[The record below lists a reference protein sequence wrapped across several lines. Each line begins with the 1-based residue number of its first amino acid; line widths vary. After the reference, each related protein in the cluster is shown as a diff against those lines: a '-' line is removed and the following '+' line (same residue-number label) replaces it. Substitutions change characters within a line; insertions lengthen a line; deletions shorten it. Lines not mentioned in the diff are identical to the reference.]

1 MILFISRII
10 SSVCIEE
17 ADMKKCLA
25 VLLILTMLLSLA
37 GCGAGNAEESAQAG
51 SEKSSTAERSSGT
64 AASSASETRR
74 PKR

>member
-17 ADMKKCLA
+17 ADMKKSLA

-37 GCGAGNAEESAQAG
+37 GCGAIPLF
-51 SEKSSTAERSSGT
+51 R
-64 AASSASETRR
+64 
-74 PKR
+74 